1 LHILFGKDNKITI
14 GNFAVNEFTKGMK
27 RLYAFL
33 ASTLLMFTTNT
44 IMAQE
49 KTASVLV
56 IIYSDNGGT
65 YELAKEVAKGIES
78 DKSVRA
84 VIKQVKTS
92 TNPKLRDI
100 PVATIEELPTYDGI
114 AFGSPVYFGNIS
126 TGMSEFLSK
135 TTDLWADHALE
146 GMPATVFMSAGS
158 GAGKELA
165 LQSFWNS
172 LAVHGM
178 VLVSN
183 GIRGDENIDKSIPQ
197 GNSVLGTTSLASLKN
212 VERPSESERYLAEL
226 QGKNFAKV
234 ALALKGAFTQKVVTE
249 KSQSSI
255 NDVLKQKNIV
265 LPQVPKPAGNYQPFV
280 RSGNLVFINQVAL
293 KDGKIIN
300 AGKLGVNLT
309 EQQVK
314 DATEV
319 TMLNVVAVLNEA
331 VGGDLSRVKR
341 CVQLTGIF
349 NTTDDYTKHA
359 DLMNVAS
366 NLAVEIFG
374 EKGKH
379 ARGTFGASS
388 LPLNASVEIQ
398 GVFEV
403 E

>member
-1 LHILFGKDNKITI
+1 
-14 GNFAVNEFTKGMK
+14 
-27 RLYAFL
+27 
-33 ASTLLMFTTNT
+33 
-44 IMAQE
+44 MAQE

-349 NTTDDYTKHA
+349 NTTDDYAKHA